1 MSDITYEIGF
11 VGAGKMAGAL
21 MGAMLHSGVVDRK
34 NIICSDVNES
44 QLRAV
49 RDKLGVKVTSNN
61 GEVFSQSDIVFL
73 AFKPQNFPEAVEG
86 LAPVVRPSHIIVS
99 IMAGIRI
106 NRIREVLPGRI
117 IRVMPNTPCL
127 IGEMAG
133 GFTAAKEAGQ
143 DDIAKVCQVMRPAG
157 LMVNVSEEQM
167 DAVVALSGS
176 GPAFVAYL
184 IDSFITAGVKEG
196 LEKETARRL
205 AIKTFS
211 GTAQLLDQWKMS
223 PAELIEM
230 VSSPNGTTV
239 AGREILEA
247 SDLSQIISGTISR
260 AAQRSRE
267 LGK

>member
-1 MSDITYEIGF
+1 MSDINCAIGF
-11 VGAGKMAGAL
+11 IGAGKMAGAL
-21 MGAMLHSGVVDRK
+21 MGTMLHSGVVEK
-34 NIICSDVNES
+34 ENIICSDVNES
-44 QLRAV
+44 QLRAAQ
-49 RDKLGVKVTSNN
+49 DKLGVSVTSDNA
-61 GEVFSQSDIVFL
+61 EVFSQSDIIFL
-73 AFKPQNFPEAVEG
+73 AIKPQNFPQAVQG
-86 LAPVVRPSHIIVS
+86 LAKLVQPSHIIVS

-106 NRIREVLPGRI
+106 DQIAKVLPGKI

-127 IGEMAG
+127 IGQMAG
-133 GFTAAKEAGQ
+133 GFTAAKEASR
-143 DDIAKVCQVMRPAG
+143 DDIAKVCQIMQPAG

-196 LEKETARRL
+196 LEKETARGL

-211 GTAQLLDQWKMS
+211 GTAQLLDQWKMR

-247 SDLSQIISGTISR
+247 SDLSQIINGTISR